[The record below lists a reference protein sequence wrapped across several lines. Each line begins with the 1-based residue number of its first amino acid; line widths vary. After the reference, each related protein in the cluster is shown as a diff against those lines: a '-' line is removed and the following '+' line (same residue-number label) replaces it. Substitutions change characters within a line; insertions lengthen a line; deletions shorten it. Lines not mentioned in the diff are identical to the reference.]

1 MEPGNDLLKGTWLN
15 EPETCK
21 GLSDGSLEI
30 WTDQDTDFWRETHY
44 GFTHDSGHF
53 LGINAPSSFTCQVR
67 IRGEF
72 ETLYDQAGIMIR
84 VNERQWIKAGIELSD
99 DQPMLSSVLTN
110 EKSDWAAGKYQA
122 DPTDFW
128 MRATLKDNV
137 LRLQV
142 SADGLYWPLVRLCP
156 FPASST
162 YLVGPMACSP
172 KRSGLKVVFSDW
184 MIGAPLD
191 KDLHDLS

>member
-1 MEPGNDLLKGTWLN
+1 MDTGNELLKGSWLN
-15 EPETCK
+15 APK
-21 GLSDGSLEI
+21 IYNGRSDGSLEI
-30 WTDQDTDFWRETHY
+30 LTDDNTDFWRETHY
-44 GFTHDSGHF
+44 GFIHDNGHF
-53 LGINAPSSFTCQVR
+53 LGIRAPSSFTCQMR

-99 DQPMLSSVLTN
+99 GHPMLGSVLTDG
-110 EKSDWAAGKYQA
+110 KSDWATGKYSA

-128 MRATLKDNV
+128 MRATLIDNV

-142 SADGLYWPLVRLCP
+142 SSDGAYWPLVRLCP
-156 FPASST
+156 FPASSS

-172 KRSGLKVVFSDW
+172 KRGGLKVLFSDW
-184 MIGAPLD
+184 QIGPPLG
-191 KDLHDLS
+191 KDLHDLT